1 MDCEDFRCEGNIFTD
16 LESLPLK
23 EGITPR
29 QHKVSQKGEEGNYV
43 LARLNEVAFI
53 ELYKPL
59 CLSLPINDDVKT
71 LLTSLSIRLTNGYLV
86 TMVIHCPP
94 DPPWPGSGRSTT
106 SFCTFVKPFIWS
118 RSEGVDSVLGE
129 WSGDETMDAQAR
141 VNDVDGVEL

>member
-71 LLTSLSIRLTNGYLV
+71 PLYSIDQWISRHNGHTLS
-86 TMVIHCPP
+86 P
-94 DPPWPGSGRSTT
+94 
-106 SFCTFVKPFIWS
+106 
-118 RSEGVDSVLGE
+118 
-129 WSGDETMDAQAR
+129 
-141 VNDVDGVEL
+141 